1 MEHIT
6 LNRTGL
12 RVSRVCLGTMT
23 FGSQADG
30 QVSTRILDC
39 ALDAGVNFIDTANV
53 YSKGGS
59 ESILGAAL
67 KGRRDKVV
75 LASKAGIAMG
85 PGPDE
90 SGLSRAALRKAI
102 DDSLRRLQT
111 DYVDIY
117 YLHQPDYKVP
127 IEETLEV
134 MEELVRAGKV
144 RFPGTSNYSSWQVCE
159 MLWLAEKNGYTA
171 AVVAQPMY
179 NLVARGLEQ
188 EFLPMARRLGVATV
202 VYNPLAGGLLT
213 GKHAGR
219 TPAAGSRFV
228 DNRIYRDRYWHPA
241 FFDAVDRMVEIAR
254 QAERSTISLALN
266 WLLEHTSID
275 CLVLGATGAEQL
287 QQSLKAM
294 EEGPLPEETL
304 RACDQVWAQLRG
316 VTPQY
321 NR

>member
-1 MEHIT
+1 MQHIT
-6 LNRTGL
+6 LSRTGL

-23 FGSQADG
+23 FGSQADAE
-30 QVSTRILDC
+30 VSARILDC

-75 LASKAGIAMG
+75 LASKVGIAMG
-85 PGPDE
+85 AGPDD

-111 DYVDIY
+111 DYLDIY
-117 YLHQPDYKVP
+117 YLHQPDNKVP
-127 IEETLEV
+127 IEETLET
-134 MEELVRAGKV
+134 MEELIRAGKV

-159 MLWLAEKNGYTA
+159 TLWLAEKNGYTP

-179 NLVARGLEQ
+179 NLLARGIEQ

-219 TPAAGSRFV
+219 TPAPGSRFV
-228 DNRIYRDRYWHPA
+228 DNRIYRDRYWHAA
-241 FFDAVDRMVEIAR
+241 FFDAVDQLAEIAR
-254 QAERSTISLALN
+254 QTERTLISLALN
-266 WLLEHTSID
+266 WLLDHTATD

-287 QQSLKAM
+287 EQSLKALD
-294 EEGPLPEETL
+294 EGPLPEEAV
-304 RACDQVWAQLRG
+304 RACNQVWTQLRG